1 MVGTG
6 VVVGLGV
13 AVRLVVAVAGLG
25 VVVGLGI
32 AADVRTGVAGGVD
45 LDVSVA
51 MGWGVASTPEQ
62 AKAAIASIADAIIA
76 VIFFMVV
83 NLSGSDWPDSP

>member
-6 VVVGLGV
+6 VVVGLFAAAGS
-13 AVRLVVAVAGLG
+13 VVSVAGLG
-25 VVVGLGI
+25 VVGLG
-32 AADVRTGVAGGVD
+32 VAVDGG
-45 LDVSVA
+45 LGVSVSV
-51 MGWGVASTPEQ
+51 GRDVASSPPEQ
-62 AKAAIASIADAIIA
+62 ARAAMASIADTIIA